1 MGCYYSWMVL
11 LCVLVCIICLECV
24 FGNSYCA
31 LMRPFVS
38 GMGQNH
44 GLDCSEV
51 NMSSRTY
58 RRVNITILEDQYRV
72 LSERGLNVS
81 GLIRDLLGD
90 HLSEHSITLQV
101 GENTRAVYDA
111 VVSNTGASDEEL
123 EVYFRQSLAELLER
137 KIEEMKTLR
146 ERLV

>member
-1 MGCYYSWMVL
+1 
-11 LCVLVCIICLECV
+11 
-24 FGNSYCA
+24 
-31 LMRPFVS
+31 MRPFVS
-38 GMGQNH
+38 GMGQKH
-44 GLDCSEV
+44 RLDCSEV

-101 GENTRAVYDA
+101 GESTRAVYDA

-123 EVYFRQSLAELLER
+123 EVYLRQSLAELLER